1 MGTAQH
7 YLTLRG
13 KNYTEYRYV
22 IIIGRIICRSC
33 SMSSS
38 NDPITVFPLVIV
50 ILCIP
55 DVFSDWNVIWSPI
68 VTNNE
73 SHYVHCKSWGFIC
86 GT

>member
-7 YLTLRG
+7 YLTL
-13 KNYTEYRYV
+13 T
-22 IIIGRIICRSC
+22 GRIICRSC
-33 SMSSS
+33 SMSSI

-55 DVFSDWNVIWSPI
+55 DVSSDWNVIWSPT

-73 SHYVHCKSWGFIC
+73 SHYVRCESWGFIC
-86 GT
+86 GP